1 MGLILDPS
9 VVIASERRGET
20 VECLIERVVGVTG
33 DQEAALSAIGLTELI
48 HGLYRAQTQ
57 AVRLRRQSFL
67 DELLRDLTVYPY
79 TKETAMLAGKLD
91 GEQQSKGVVI
101 PFGDLLIG
109 ATALSLSF
117 SVLTENL
124 RHFQKNSRSLRDSTV
139 NHRPPSNFPLLSPHS
154 RARPLTR
161 LLTVALDCGF
171 GPGNR
176 LRPSKDMR
184 WNVLNRSQRTERR
197 YDSRPKG
204 SSRPRAK

>member
-1 MGLILDPS
+1 MGLILDSS

-20 VECLIERVVGVTG
+20 VERLIERVVGVTG

-48 HGLYRAQTQ
+48 HGLYRAQTP

-91 GEQQSKGVVI
+91 GEQQSKGVVL

-109 ATALSLSF
+109 ATALSLGF

-124 RHFQKNSRSLRDSTV
+124 RHFQKI
-139 NHRPPSNFPLLSPHS
+139 PGLS
-154 RARPLTR
+154 
-161 LLTVALDCGF
+161 VIQ
-171 GPGNR
+171 
-176 LRPSKDMR
+176 
-184 WNVLNRSQRTERR
+184 V
-197 YDSRPKG
+197 
-204 SSRPRAK
+204 